1 MISLT
6 EIPVI
11 ESFDGLNV
19 GKFTGEQF
27 LCFFSDT
34 LRDIAKTKP
43 QTARLI
49 TRIGERDEPGA
60 VKEMVRLMLLHFG
73 REGGDPSFLS
83 MAKAFVEKD
92 EPFILPL
99 EDCTD
104 EVSSE
109 ERCLDR

>member
-49 TRIGERDEPGA
+49 TRIGERDKPGA
-60 VKEMVRLMLLHFG
+60 VKEMVRLMLPHFK
-73 REGGDPSFLS
+73 GGDPSFLAK
-83 MAKAFVEKD
+83 AKAFVEKD